1 MTRVPT
7 VSEETLLKVLKRLRD
22 IRAWAVKRGVD
33 PWAFRQALVMILE
46 LDTVAALERGTP
58 WKTLTAF
65 DAQVR
70 ADARTWAQR
79 RG

>member
-1 MTRVPT
+1 MAQDST
-7 VSEETLLKVLKRLRD
+7 VNEEDLGFVLKKLRD
-22 IRAWAVKRGVD
+22 LRAWVVHTETD
-33 PWAFRQALVMILE
+33 PWAFRQALVMVLE
-46 LDTVAALERGTP
+46 LDTTAALERGVEYS
-58 WKTLTAF
+58 TLTAF